1 MPRSWTLRSV
11 VARLAVLALGALA
24 LGATGLAVMQFVFA
38 RAYQPRSALARAAAA
53 GDAARV
59 QALAGTGAAQGAV
72 DAPDAAGFSALD
84 WAARNGRVEAIEALV
99 AAGADP
105 DGHDHGFNGWTPV
118 MHAVHKRQAAA
129 VEALLALGADP
140 NRRSGNGDFA
150 LLAAAMRGDL
160 PIVRSLLAAGAD
172 PLIEAHGR
180 TTLTNAV
187 WSGNPDV
194 VRALRQ
200 RAPGLRLRN
209 TFEDHVAAWIARLT
223 GHGDALAAAEEP
235 VAALPAPGR

>member
-1 MPRSWTLRSV
+1 V
-11 VARLAVLALGALA
+11 VARLGALALGALA
-24 LGATGLAVMQFVFA
+24 LGGTGLAVLHFVFA
-38 RAYQPRSALARAAAA
+38 RANEPRSALARAAAA

-59 QALAGTGAAQGAV
+59 RALAGVGAAAV

-84 WAARNGRVEAIEALV
+84 WAARNGRVEAIAALV

-129 VEALLALGADP
+129 VDELLALGADP
-140 NRRSGNGDFA
+140 DRRSGNGDFA
-150 LLAAAMRGDL
+150 LLAAAIRGNL
-160 PIVRSLLAAGAD
+160 PIVQSLLAAGAD

-187 WSGNPDV
+187 AGGNPDV

-209 TFEDHVAAWIARLT
+209 TFEDHVAVWIARLT
-223 GHGDALAAAEEP
+223 GHGDALAAVDEP
-235 VAALPAPGR
+235 VVALNRHATER